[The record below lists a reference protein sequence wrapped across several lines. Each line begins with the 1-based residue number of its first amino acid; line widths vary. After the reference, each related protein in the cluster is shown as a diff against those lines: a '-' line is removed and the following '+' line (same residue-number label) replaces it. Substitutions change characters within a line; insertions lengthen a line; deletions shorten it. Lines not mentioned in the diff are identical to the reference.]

1 MKRDLGRGPSEAGL
15 VGKLRSRLADLRGCV
30 DRGQAHAS
38 IGRQDTRG
46 RQRSWR
52 VGPTLRRVRISD
64 RRSEDEMGGAN
75 VDGLR

>member
-1 MKRDLGRGPSEAGL
+1 MKRDLGRGPSQAGL
-15 VGKLRSRLADLRGCV
+15 AGKLRSRLADLPGCV
-30 DRGQAHAS
+30 DRGQAQAS
-38 IGRQDTRG
+38 IGRQDTQS

-64 RRSEDEMGGAN
+64 RRSEDEMGDVN